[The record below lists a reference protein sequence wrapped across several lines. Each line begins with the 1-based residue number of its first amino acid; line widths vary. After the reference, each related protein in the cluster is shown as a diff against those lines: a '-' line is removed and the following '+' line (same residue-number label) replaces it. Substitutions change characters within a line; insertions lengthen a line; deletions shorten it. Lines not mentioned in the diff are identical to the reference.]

1 MMRSTPTSDVDAE
14 QVRAGDSAASAQA
27 PELSVLMI
35 TLLRGALHRD
45 EDERLWA
52 GLLRLQSQVR
62 AQAGIL
68 LLELL
73 IDEAEGYAFLKS
85 RSEDPDDPITTQVPR
100 LVARRPL
107 SFAVSLMLALLRRK
121 LAEFDAAGSETRLIL
136 SRDQLVEMLRLFLPE
151 ASNEARLVDQIDATI
166 NKVTEL
172 GFLRRLKTASTGRSP
187 PAVGPF
193 EVRRILKAYVDAQ
206 WLADFDARLQAYRS
220 RGGAADETHADTR
233 SESGRQERF
242 DD

>member
-1 MMRSTPTSDVDAE
+1 MRPTPASDADTDHAPV
-14 QVRAGDSAASAQA
+14 GDPATAAPA

-52 GLLRLQSQVR
+52 GLLRLQTQVR

-85 RSEDPDDPITTQVPR
+85 RAEDPDDPATTRMPR

-166 NKVTEL
+166 NKVIEL
-172 GFLRRLKTASTGRSP
+172 GFLRRLKTASAGRSP

-206 WLADFDARLQAYRS
+206 WLADFDARLESYRS
-220 RGGAADETHADTR
+220 PGQSDDEAR
-233 SESGRQERF
+233 AESARQERV